1 MPQQP
6 TMGVLGSFI
15 RQSWPPKSH
24 FSVDDIPDLTGK
36 VYIVTG
42 SSGGVGKETARA
54 LLKHNAQVYFAA
66 RNREKA
72 DAAIAELRQETGNEG
87 VFLELDLM
95 SLASVKKAAQE
106 FQRFASRSFWRAIL
120 NTD

>member
-1 MPQQP
+1 
-6 TMGVLGSFI
+6 MGVLGSFI

-106 FQRFASRSFWRAIL
+106 FQRFTSRSFWRAIL

>member
-1 MPQQP
+1 
-6 TMGVLGSFI
+6 MGVLGSFI

-24 FSVDDIPDLTGK
+24 YNVDDIPDLSGK

-42 SSGGVGKETARA
+42 SSGGVGKETARV

-66 RNREKA
+66 RNREKT
-72 DAAIAELRQETGNEG
+72 DAVIVELKQETGNEG

-95 SLASVKKAAQE
+95 NLASVKKAAEE
-106 FQRFASRSFWRAIL
+106 FQRFASRSNWCAH
-120 NTD
+120 